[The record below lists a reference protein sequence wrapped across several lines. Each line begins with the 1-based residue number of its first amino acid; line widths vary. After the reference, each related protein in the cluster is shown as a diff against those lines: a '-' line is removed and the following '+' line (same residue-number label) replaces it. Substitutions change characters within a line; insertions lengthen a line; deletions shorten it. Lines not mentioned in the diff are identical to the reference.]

1 MSKKQVTI
9 IVENEIKCTIEGLSN
24 DHITFFADSYAMYAP
39 NYRFNPM
46 FKLGRWD
53 GKIRF
58 FSRAGQTYVT
68 MLPELIQ
75 AIVKL
80 GYEVDVD
87 DRREATF
94 FKPELINE
102 HYFGHIVSPNT
113 GEPIVLRDYQV
124 RFVNQLIE
132 SGNGIGVAATSAGK
146 AQPLTSN
153 VLTPG
158 GWKPMGAVE
167 VGNRVITVDNQIA
180 EVVGVFY
187 QGIKDCVELVTDDNR
202 RVQCCPDHL
211 WFVTIQTS
219 DQSCTSRVVSTKTI
233 ETLINSN
240 MVGYSISVPD
250 SDGTLHQIVEIV
262 RRDPTEMQCIM
273 IDHPSKLYVT
283 DGHLLTHNTFICGA
297 LTDSY
302 RKVGASSIVIVPS
315 DDLIRQTRTEFAGLG
330 IETGEYSGALKDV
343 NGWDI
348 IVSTWQALKNNPTVL
363 ASRDVVVVDECHG
376 AKANVLQTL
385 LTTAAAN
392 TVHRFG
398 VTGTLPEHPMDA
410 RTVLCC
416 IGPVVDEISAASLIE
431 KGVLATLHIYMVILQ
446 ENLKSEYEDYL
457 RENPNGVDYKAFK
470 AHYLSDYAAEK
481 KYITKKPSRTEWIA
495 QFIHK
500 RCTEGGNTLTLVQ
513 NVSMGRALAAMMPNA
528 HFIYGDDERE
538 VRKQVYDLFKTGD
551 NVNAIATYG
560 IASTGISIN
569 RIKELVL
576 VDIGKS
582 FTRVIQSI
590 GRGLRTAPD
599 KKHVSVW
606 DIHSDLS
613 FSCKHATK
621 RRAMYTQASYPFT
634 NMKVDYETELAE
646 AKIKQIVEM

>member
-1 MSKKQVTI
+1 MTKKRATI
-9 IVENEIKCTIEGLSN
+9 VVENEIKCTIEGLTQ
-24 DHITFFADSYAMYAP
+24 DHKQFFVDSYAMFAP

-58 FSRAGQTYVT
+58 FSHAGQTYVT

-80 GYEVDVD
+80 GYEVDVKD
-87 DRREATF
+87 QRGATF
-94 FKPELINE
+94 FSPPLIDE
-102 HYFGHIVSPNT
+102 TYFSHILSPNT

-146 AQPLTSN
+146 AQPLTSR
-153 VLTPG
+153 VLTPK
-158 GWKPMGAVE
+158 GWVLMGDVRVGDE
-167 VGNRVITVDNQIA
+167 VITKGNEITRVIGLFPQGVKPCVGIVTDGDHYVECCLDHMW
-180 EVVGVFY
+180 EVV
-187 QGIKDCVELVTDDNR
+187 IE
-202 RVQCCPDHL
+202 
-211 WFVTIQTS
+211 TS
-219 DQSCTSRVVSTKTI
+219 DHNQTTRVVTAKVIKTLV
-233 ETLINSN
+233 ESN
-240 MVGYSISVPD
+240 LVGYKVYIPD
-250 SDGTLHQIVEIV
+250 VFGALWQVTEIQPK
-262 RRDPTEMQCIM
+262 DPTEMQCIM
-273 IDHPSKLYVT
+273 VEHPSHLYVT
-283 DGHLLTHNTFICGA
+283 DGLLLTHNTFICGA

-315 DDLIRQTRTEFAGLG
+315 DDLIRQTRTEFAMLG

-348 IVSTWQALKNNPTVL
+348 VVSTWQALKNNPTIL
-363 ASRDVVVVDECHG
+363 AARDVVVVDECHG

-416 IGPVVDEISAASLIE
+416 IGPVVDTISAASLIE
-431 KGVLATLHIYMVILQ
+431 KGVLATLHIYMVSLQ
-446 ENLKSEYEDYL
+446 EGLREEYNQYLK
-457 RENPNGVDYKAFK
+457 ENPNGVEYKVFK
-470 AHYLSDYAAEK
+470 SHFLSDYSSEK
-481 KYITKKPSRTEWIA
+481 KYISKKPSRTEWIA
-495 QFIHK
+495 QFIDK
-500 RCTEGGNTLTLVQ
+500 RRNESGNTLTLVQ
-513 NVSMGRALAAMMPNA
+513 NVSMGRALAAAIPNA

-538 VRKQVYDLFKTGD
+538 VRKQVYDLFKTDD
-551 NVNAIATYG
+551 NVCAIATYG

-606 DIHSDLS
+606 DVHSDLP
-613 FSCKHATK
+613 FSVKHATK
-621 RRAMYTQASYPFT
+621 RKTMYNQASYPFT

-646 AKIKQIVEM
+646 TKINKLVEM